1 MNNLIVT
8 KNLPLVSSFDAYKTY
23 VQSIADLTQDEEESL
38 FKKFKT
44 EGCLVSVQKIVL
56 SQLKNVVWI
65 ASKFS
70 GYGIAQ
76 EDLVQEGNIGLMK
89 AIKNFD
95 LKHKV
100 RVYTYAAV
108 WIKSEI
114 QAYILKNW
122 RLVKIATTNDL
133 KKLFFNFRSIQNKL
147 QNLGYGNEAI
157 VKEIAKELNVQ
168 EIDVREVST
177 YINADEVV
185 ISELDP
191 DNENNF
197 IYIKEENTPL
207 SLLEDKREESDKSN
221 FIKNAMSKLSEKEKT
236 VIQYKFLEESPLN
249 NREIAKIMNISAE
262 RVRQIES
269 AALLKMRGV

>member
-1 MNNLIVT
+1 MNDLIVA
-8 KNLPLVSSFDAYKTY
+8 KNLPLVSSFEAYKTY
-23 VQSIADLTQDEEESL
+23 VQNIADLSQSEEESL
-38 FKKFKT
+38 FENYKRNA
-44 EGCLVSVQKIVL
+44 CLASVQKIIL

-70 GYGIAQ
+70 GYGIPQ

-133 KKLFFNFRSIQNKL
+133 KKLFFNFKSLQNKL
-147 QNLGYGNEAI
+147 HNLGYKND
-157 VKEIAKELNVQ
+157 VVLKEIAKELNVQ
-168 EIDVREVST
+168 ESDVREMSAYVDSG
-177 YINADEVV
+177 DVL
-185 ISELDP
+185 ISEFDL

-197 IYIKEENTPL
+197 LFIKEENTPL
-207 SLLEDKREESDKSN
+207 TLLEDKREESSKSN
-221 FIKNAMSKLSEKEKT
+221 FIRNALEKLTDKEQK

-249 NREIAKIMNISAE
+249 NREIAKLMNISAE

-269 AALLKMRGV
+269 SALLKMRNT